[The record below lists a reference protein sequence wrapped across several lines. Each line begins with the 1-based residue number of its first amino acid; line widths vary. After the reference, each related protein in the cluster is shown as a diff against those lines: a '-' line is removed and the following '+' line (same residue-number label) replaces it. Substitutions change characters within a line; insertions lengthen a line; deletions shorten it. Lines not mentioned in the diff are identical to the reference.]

1 MPGGRVIS
9 CHVTS
14 GDAPPDCVVSAVFD
28 RVRIERPDT
37 KATLAEWSR

>member
-1 MPGGRVIS
+1 
-9 CHVTS
+9 
-14 GDAPPDCVVSAVFD
+14 VVSAVFD